1 MIKTTLGQVADIIT
15 GPFGSSLH
23 QYEYVSFGI
32 PVIMPQDIGNRN
44 LSYEKIAYI
53 TQEKANELSR
63 YLVDTN
69 DIVYARRGDIEKH
82 AFITDNDKDAIC
94 GTGCLRVRIMD
105 KNVNPLFLSFYLNK
119 PETKKWISLHAVGSS
134 MPNINSEILSKVP
147 IVLPDKRE
155 QDSIASFLDNIDNKI
170 SNNNDICSDLESMAK
185 LLYDYWF
192 VQFDFPDE
200 NGKPYKSSGG
210 KMVWNEELKR
220 EIPDGW
226 EVVPYSEVI
235 SSINTGL
242 NPRDNFRLNTGGQI
256 KYLTVKNLLTNGNID
271 FSDCDLIDSEAQSI
285 VHKRSDIKK
294 GDILFASISPLG
306 RCHIIW
312 NNPEDWDINESV
324 FSIRPDYNKAN
335 SIFLY
340 LSFTSDYFIKLA
352 EGNSTGSVFKGIRIT
367 ELLGLRTF
375 LPPKHLLDRF
385 SEYVYK
391 LFELKSNTMIE
402 NQELASLRDF
412 LLPMLMNGQVK
423 VKEGEPQ

>member
-82 AFITDNDKDAIC
+82 AFITDNDKGAIC

-119 PETKKWISLHAVGSS
+119 PETKKWISLHAVGSN
-134 MPNINSEILSKVP
+134 MPNINTEILSKVP
-147 IVLPDKRE
+147 IVLPDKKE
-155 QDSIASFLDNIDNKI
+155 QDSIASFLDSIDNKI
-170 SNNNDICSDLESMAK
+170 SNNNDICSDLEGMAK
-185 LLYDYWF
+185 LLYNYWF

-226 EVVPYSEVI
+226 NLTTIGDITICHDSERVPVASKDRE
-235 SSINTGL
+235 TM
-242 NPRDNFRLNTGGQI
+242 
-256 KYLTVKNLLTNGNID
+256 KGNIPYYGATGIMGYVNSHIFD
-271 FSDCDLIDSEAQSI
+271 GDYVLMAEDGSIMDDKGYPILQRISGKTWVNNHAHVLEPIKGYSCKMLLMMFKDIPVRLIKTGSIQMKINQDNMNAYKLIDIPETIKMKAQAI
-285 VHKRSDIKK
+285 
-294 GDILFASISPLG
+294 
-306 RCHIIW
+306 
-312 NNPEDWDINESV
+312 
-324 FSIRPDYNKAN
+324 
-335 SIFLY
+335 
-340 LSFTSDYFIKLA
+340 
-352 EGNSTGSVFKGIRIT
+352 
-367 ELLGLRTF
+367 
-375 LPPKHLLDRF
+375 LDRID
-385 SEYVYK
+385 EQQ
-391 LFELKSNTMIE
+391 LALQQE

-412 LLPMLMNGQVK
+412 LLPMLMNGQVT
-423 VKEGEPQ
+423 VKKGETQ

>member
-226 EVVPYSEVI
+226 EVKPLSEVFDI
-235 SSINTGL
+235 TMGSSPSGESLNTEIGNQLTDALFQQVNGVGSTAQASSAMSSIAWMYYLYDMGIWEADAATVSELANK
-242 NPRDNFRLNTGGQI
+242 FI
-256 KYLTVKNLLTNGNID
+256 EMAVKYGVACCHHTCKNLDFNMKIIQASTLSPQMKELYAQILAQATLTD
-271 FSDCDLIDSEAQSI
+271 PLYTAPDAPI
-285 VHKRSDIKK
+285 VVQALSCPLSCSPMAK
-294 GDILFASISPLG
+294 ISLNVTLG
-306 RCHIIW
+306 SCAVI
-312 NNPEDWDINESV
+312 V
-324 FSIRPDYNKAN
+324 
-335 SIFLY
+335 
-340 LSFTSDYFIKLA
+340 
-352 EGNSTGSVFKGIRIT
+352 
-367 ELLGLRTF
+367 
-375 LPPKHLLDRF
+375 
-385 SEYVYK
+385 
-391 LFELKSNTMIE
+391 M
-402 NQELASLRDF
+402 
-412 LLPMLMNGQVK
+412 
-423 VKEGEPQ
+423 

>member
-82 AFITDNDKDAIC
+82 AFITDNDKGAIC

-226 EVVPYSEVI
+226 EVNSLSEICDLSNGINYDKNEPGNKEYKIVNVRNI
-235 SSINTGL
+235 TASSLLLNEEDFDRITLKSSLGDKYLIHDNDILIARSGTPGAIRLLEIVNDNTIYCGFIIRCSLYDKALRNYICYYLKMFEGTNATKTGGSILQNVSQETLNMINIPMPKSDLIASFNKSTAPIIKNMQNSIN
-242 NPRDNFRLNTGGQI
+242 
-256 KYLTVKNLLTNGNID
+256 
-271 FSDCDLIDSEAQSI
+271 
-285 VHKRSDIKK
+285 
-294 GDILFASISPLG
+294 
-306 RCHIIW
+306 
-312 NNPEDWDINESV
+312 
-324 FSIRPDYNKAN
+324 
-335 SIFLY
+335 
-340 LSFTSDYFIKLA
+340 
-352 EGNSTGSVFKGIRIT
+352 
-367 ELLGLRTF
+367 
-375 LPPKHLLDRF
+375 
-385 SEYVYK
+385 
-391 LFELKSNTMIE
+391 E

-423 VKEGEPQ
+423 VKKEAANE

>member
-226 EVVPYSEVI
+226 SAKKLSKIADIVTTSITTENSSYYLHYSIPAFDENKMPSNDKGDAIDSNKYLVPDNAVLVSK
-235 SSINTGL
+235 L
-242 NPRDNFRLNTGGQI
+242 NPHFQRVWWVGKHR
-256 KYLTVKNLLTNGNID
+256 K
-271 FSDCDLIDSEAQSI
+271 
-285 VHKRSDIKK
+285 
-294 GDILFASISPLG
+294 
-306 RCHIIW
+306 
-312 NNPEDWDINESV
+312 
-324 FSIRPDYNKAN
+324 N
-335 SIFLY
+335 SICSTEFMPFVAQTNIYEYLY
-340 LSFTSDYFIKLA
+340 SLLKSEQFYTFMVNSSSS
-352 EGNSTGSVFKGIRIT
+352 STGSRKRMQPDLCLDFMIPYPDDDRIIHSYCSIT
-367 ELLGLRTF
+367 NPVLQ
-375 LPPKHLLDRF
+375 KV
-385 SEYVYK
+385 SES
-391 LFELKSNTMIE
+391 LKE
-402 NQELASLRDF
+402 NQQLASLRDF

-423 VKEGEPQ
+423 VKEGETQ

>member
-155 QDSIASFLDNIDNKI
+155 QDSIASFLYNIDNKI

-226 EVVPYSEVI
+226 EVNSLSEICDLSNGINYDKNEPGNKEYKIVNVRNI
-235 SSINTGL
+235 TASSLLLNEEDFDRITLKSSLGDKYLIHDNDILIARSGTPGAIRLLEKVNDNTIYCGFIIRCSLYDKALRNYICYYLKMFEGTNATKTGGSILQNVSQETLNMIKIPMPKSDLIASFNKSTAPIIKNMQNSIN
-242 NPRDNFRLNTGGQI
+242 
-256 KYLTVKNLLTNGNID
+256 
-271 FSDCDLIDSEAQSI
+271 
-285 VHKRSDIKK
+285 
-294 GDILFASISPLG
+294 
-306 RCHIIW
+306 
-312 NNPEDWDINESV
+312 
-324 FSIRPDYNKAN
+324 
-335 SIFLY
+335 
-340 LSFTSDYFIKLA
+340 
-352 EGNSTGSVFKGIRIT
+352 
-367 ELLGLRTF
+367 
-375 LPPKHLLDRF
+375 
-385 SEYVYK
+385 
-391 LFELKSNTMIE
+391 E

-423 VKEGEPQ
+423 VKKEDGNE